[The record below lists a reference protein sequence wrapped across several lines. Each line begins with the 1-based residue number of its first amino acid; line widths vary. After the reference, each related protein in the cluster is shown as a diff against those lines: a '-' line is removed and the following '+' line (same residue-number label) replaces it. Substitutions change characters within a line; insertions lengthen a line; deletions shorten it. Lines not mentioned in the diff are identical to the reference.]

1 MHLINHPNRIEKK
14 QCNIITKYTGD
25 LMQISIYVNR

>member
-1 MHLINHPNRIEKK
+1 MHLINHLNRIEK